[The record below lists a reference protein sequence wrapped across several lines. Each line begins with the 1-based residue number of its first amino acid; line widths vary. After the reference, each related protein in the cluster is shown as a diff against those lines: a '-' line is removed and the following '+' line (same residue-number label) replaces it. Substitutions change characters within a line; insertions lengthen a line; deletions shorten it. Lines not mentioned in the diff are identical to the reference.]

1 MHRLHCEHIHAHI
14 HTVLSYHPVG
24 IQLLLV
30 SAADKTGGF
39 SFVLIRA
46 SKERSCPDGSVH
58 QLFSLVPFPQ
68 LVWLEPLSLCA
79 LNLVHMNDV
88 REEAR
93 DSSNPD
99 RSRKTRRTCEWLN
112 QPFPLYHTY
121 ILLLWNPRVDCFN
134 HIHRPPL
141 ALGYLTCIKSVALNS
156 TVDLSQWR
164 EAKWLAWNAPWKN
177 KTEQN
182 ENFEK

>member
-1 MHRLHCEHIHAHI
+1 MHRLHCEHIHTHI
-14 HTVLSYHPVG
+14 HTILSYHPVC

-30 SAADKTGGF
+30 SAAHKTGGF

-58 QLFSLVPFPQ
+58 QLFSLVPLPQ

-88 REEAR
+88 REEAC

-99 RSRKTRRTCEWLN
+99 RSRKTRSLKEITRIRGHVSDSTNPFLFITLTFCCYETPEWIALT
-112 QPFPLYHTY
+112 TY
-121 ILLLWNPRVDCFN
+121 TGHL
-134 HIHRPPL
+134 
-141 ALGYLTCIKSVALNS
+141 
-156 TVDLSQWR
+156 
-164 EAKWLAWNAPWKN
+164 
-177 KTEQN
+177 
-182 ENFEK
+182 